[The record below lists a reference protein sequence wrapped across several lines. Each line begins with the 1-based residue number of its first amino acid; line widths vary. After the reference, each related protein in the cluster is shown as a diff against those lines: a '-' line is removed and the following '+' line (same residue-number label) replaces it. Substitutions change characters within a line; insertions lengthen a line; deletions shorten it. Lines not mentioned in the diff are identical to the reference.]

1 MTVSSLILVNY
12 LCILTLLMTATLL
25 DGRLVSDLLLKE
37 VYRKVSALKKR
48 KITPKLVII
57 LVGDNPASLSYIRQ
71 KSNAAQKTGIVC
83 EVKNLPE
90 KTTTKNLVSLIE
102 KLNKDKKIHGILVQ
116 LPLPKH
122 IETALIIRAIDPKKD
137 VDGFNAYNLGKM
149 FLSSDFERLAP
160 CTPSGI
166 IKLLEYY
173 KISPAGKNVTIVGR
187 SNIVGKPLAVML
199 INRDAT
205 VTVCHSKTQNLFYYT
220 KRADI
225 LVAAVGKPCF
235 ITAKMVKAGAV
246 VIDVGVNKVD
256 GKLVGD
262 VDFKAIAKK
271 ASFITPVPG
280 GIGPMTVACLME
292 NVVKSLTI

>member
-1 MTVSSLILVNY
+1 
-12 LCILTLLMTATLL
+12 MTATLL
-25 DGRLVSDLLLKE
+25 DGRLVSDLLLKG
-37 VYRKVSALKKR
+37 VSHKVSALKKK
-48 KITPKLVII
+48 KIAPKLVII
-57 LVGDNPASLSYIRQ
+57 IVGDNPASLSYIRQ

-102 KLNKDKKIHGILVQ
+102 KLNKDNKTHGILVQ
-116 LPLPKH
+116 LPLPPK
-122 IETALIIRAIDPKKD
+122 IETPLVIRAVDPKKD

-149 FLSSDFERLAP
+149 FLSKEFEKLAP

-166 IKLLEYY
+166 IKLLEHY
-173 KISPAGKNVTIVGR
+173 KISVAGKNVTIVGR

-205 VTVCHSKTQNLFYYT
+205 VTVCHSKTRNLTDYT

-225 LVAAVGKPCF
+225 LVAAVGRPNF
-235 ITAKMVKAGAV
+235 IKAAMVKTGAI

-262 VDFKAIAKK
+262 VDFKAVAKK
-271 ASFITPVPG
+271 ASFISPVPG

-292 NVVKSLTI
+292 NVIKTFNI